1 MTEQQTADRGQ
12 MAAQVLE
19 NEAYQEAMRF
29 IESSIIAQWKECPM
43 RDKEGQQIL
52 LQLMKLSEMFKN
64 SLNGMIE
71 NGKIAQN
78 RIKMD
83 NARSENLPQKMLR
96 RVGF

>member
-1 MTEQQTADRGQ
+1 MTDQQISDRGQ

-29 IESSIIAQWKECPM
+29 IEAQIIEQWKECPI

-52 LQLMKLSEMFKN
+52 LQLIKLSDMFKN
-64 SLNGMIE
+64 SLNGMIS

-78 RIKMD
+78 KINVD

-96 RVGF
+96 RAGF